1 MENII
6 VPAWPGIH
14 RETPS
19 IFFAS
24 HDIDFVLRNQDAL
37 IEWITSAIEEEGYGL
52 NRIDY
57 IFCSD
62 EFLLDINRTHLQ
74 HDDYTDIITFPLEE
88 DPVTGEIYISID
100 RVKENASTFDVP
112 FEHELQRVMIHG
124 VLHLCGY
131 DDHED
136 DDIQE
141 IRMKEE
147 HYLERLDG
155 FDNRL

>member
-6 VPAWPGIH
+6 VPSWPGIH
-14 RETPS
+14 REKPS

-24 HDIDFVLRNQDAL
+24 HDIDFHLRNQEATID
-37 IEWITSAIEEEGYGL
+37 WIIAAIEEEGYTL

-62 EFLLDINRTHLQ
+62 EFLLDINRTHLK

-88 DPVTGEIYISID
+88 DPISGEIYISID
-100 RVKENASTFDVP
+100 RVKENASTFEVA
-112 FEHELQRVMIHG
+112 FEHELHRVMIHG

-147 HYLERLDG
+147 HYLVRLDC
-155 FDNRL
+155 